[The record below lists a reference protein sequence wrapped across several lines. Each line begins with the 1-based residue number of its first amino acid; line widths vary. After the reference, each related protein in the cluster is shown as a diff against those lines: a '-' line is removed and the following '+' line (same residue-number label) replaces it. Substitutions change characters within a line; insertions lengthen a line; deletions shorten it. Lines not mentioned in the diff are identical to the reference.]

1 MVEIK
6 SFKSAWIAKCED
18 IYIKGDE
25 VDGGD
30 LFSKEIH
37 GWDLTL
43 DKHVDCTFF
52 DGRD

>member
-6 SFKSAWIAKCED
+6 SLKLAWIANCVD
-18 IYIKGDE
+18 IYKKGDE

-43 DKHVDCTFF
+43 VKHMDYAFSKW
-52 DGRD
+52 